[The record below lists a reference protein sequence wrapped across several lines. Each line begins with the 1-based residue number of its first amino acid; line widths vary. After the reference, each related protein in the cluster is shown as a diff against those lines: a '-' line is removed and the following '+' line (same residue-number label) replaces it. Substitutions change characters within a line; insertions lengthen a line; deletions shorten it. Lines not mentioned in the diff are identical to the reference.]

1 MKYITSFHVKFY
13 NKERG
18 FIDQA
23 SRIFCCDVCYASEA
37 DCLEEVKQYV
47 RSHLGTKEW
56 AVNASTHS
64 SILLTRYYATID
76 KVKTKQIEEF
86 SSDPNSVKFI
96 KGR

>member
-13 NKERG
+13 NKEKR
-18 FIDQA
+18 FLDQA
-23 SRIFCCDVCYASEA
+23 NFTADECYASEA
-37 DCLEEVKQYV
+37 DCLEEAKQFV
-47 RSHLGTKEW
+47 ISQLGTKEW
-56 AVNASTHS
+56 VIGADKHS
-64 SILLTRYYATID
+64 SELVTRYYATID